1 MRRRDRHDGLSEDVI
16 AKRSLKDEGL
26 RRCMQMGKSIQVE
39 QMASAKAP
47 RWAQQTLQGALP
59 LATAPHPFALLCHR
73 AWKAEAMLLRA
84 PGVKVL
90 AGT

>member
-1 MRRRDRHDGLSEDVI
+1 MRQRDRHDSLSEDVI
-16 AKRSLKDEGL
+16 TKRGLKDKEL
-26 RRCMQMGKSIQVE
+26 PRCMQIGKSIQVE

-47 RWAQQTLQGALP
+47 RWVQQTLQGTLP
-59 LATAPHPFALLCHR
+59 LATAPPLAFLCHR

-90 AGT
+90 ARP

>member
-1 MRRRDRHDGLSEDVI
+1 VRQRDHHDSLSEDVI
-16 AKRSLKDEGL
+16 TKWSLKDKEL
-26 RRCMQMGKSIQVE
+26 PRCMQIGRSIQVE
-39 QMASAKAP
+39 QMGSAKAP
-47 RWAQQTLQGALP
+47 RWAQQTLQDALP